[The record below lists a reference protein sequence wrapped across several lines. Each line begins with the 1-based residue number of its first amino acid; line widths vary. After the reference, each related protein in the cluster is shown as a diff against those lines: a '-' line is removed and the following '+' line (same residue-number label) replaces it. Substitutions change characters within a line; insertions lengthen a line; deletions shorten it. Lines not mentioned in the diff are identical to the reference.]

1 MKKKQKLLIGLAVM
15 VGISFIAGCKASSNS
30 AGKAEEKRANEDSP
44 AVMAETWAAPADM
57 EMDGSNISG
66 AEQTETAQ
74 RYRQA
79 YDSEYMNSE
88 EYGAIAEEGFK
99 SVSDHPLSTF
109 SVDVDTASYS
119 NIRRM
124 INRGEVI
131 PKDAVRI
138 EEMINYFHYNYGEP
152 QGEEPL
158 AVTTELSDCPWNPDH
173 QLLLVGLKAEEIDF
187 DSRPMSNLVFLL
199 DVSGSMYDE
208 DKLPLV
214 QKSFSMLTD
223 ELTENDRVSIVTY
236 AGYEEVVL
244 EGARGDE
251 KSKIREALER
261 LEAGGSTAG
270 EAGINMAYELAETYF
285 IKGGNNRVILATD
298 GDLNVGISSE
308 AELKK
313 LIEEKR
319 KSGVHLSVLGFGT
332 GNLKDNKMETLADNG
347 DGNYA
352 YIDNQMEAK
361 KVLVEEMGGTLL
373 TVAKDVKIQI
383 EFNPAQIA
391 GYRLIGYEN
400 RALADRDFSDD
411 TVDAGEIGSG
421 HRVTALYEIIRA
433 GAGTTEIDLK
443 YQSGREEGEVPEP
456 VPEETAGNSASKYAD
471 ELLTIN
477 IRYKDPGET
486 ESKLFSVPV
495 EADKYQKELPENLRF
510 ASAVA
515 EFGMLLRDSEYKGD
529 SSFEQVIALISELPD
544 RSMDDYML
552 QFKQLV
558 LKAMDR

>member
-1 MKKKQKLLIGLAVM
+1 MKKSRMICIGLSGVLS
-15 VGISFIAGCKASSNS
+15 ISSISGCGSAPQSNS
-30 AGKAEEKRANEDSP
+30 SYVASETRAAGDNQVMREEE
-44 AVMAETWAAPADM
+44 APAAIG
-57 EMDGSNISG
+57 MDGSNSLAEESG
-66 AEQTETAQ
+66 MTE

-79 YDSEYMNSE
+79 YDSEYLNSE
-88 EYGAIAEEGFK
+88 EYGAIAEQGFK
-99 SVSDHPLSTF
+99 SVADNPLSTF
-109 SVDVDTASYS
+109 SVDVDTAAYS

-124 INRGEVI
+124 INRGEEI
-131 PKDAVRI
+131 PSDAVRI
-138 EEMINYFHYNYGEP
+138 EEMINYFNYNYSEP
-152 QGEEPL
+152 QKDEPL
-158 AVTTELSDCPWNPDH
+158 SVTTELSDCPWNPEN
-173 QLLLVGLKAEEIDF
+173 QLLLVGLQAKEIDF
-187 DSRPMSNLVFLL
+187 DRRPMSNLIFLL

-236 AGYEEVVL
+236 AGFEKVVI

-251 KSKIREALER
+251 KTRIREALES

-270 EAGINMAYELAETYF
+270 EAGINMAYELAEKYF
-285 IKGGNNRVILATD
+285 IAGGNNRVILATD
-298 GDLNVGISSE
+298 GDLNVGVSSE
-308 AELKK
+308 SELKK

-332 GNLKDNKMETLADNG
+332 GNLKDNKMEALADNG

-383 EFNPAQIA
+383 EFNPAQIS

-411 TVDAGEIGSG
+411 SVDAGEIGSG
-421 HRVTALYEIIRA
+421 HRVTALYEIVRA
-433 GAGTTEIDLK
+433 GAGAPQIDLK
-443 YQSGREEGEVPEP
+443 YQSGKEEGEK
-456 VPEETAGNSASKYAD
+456 TDGARDDSAAGTESEYAD

-477 IRYKDPGET
+477 IRYKAPGGT
-486 ESKLFSVPV
+486 ESRLFSVPLQ
-495 EADKYQKELPENLRF
+495 EAVYKKELPENLRF
-510 ASAVA
+510 AAAVA
-515 EFGMLLRDSEYKGD
+515 EFGMLLRNSEYKGD
-529 SSFEQVIALISELPD
+529 SSFEQVIDLISEMPGG
-544 RSMDDYML
+544 SMDDYKL

>member
-1 MKKKQKLLIGLAVM
+1 MKKSRMICIGLSGVLS
-15 VGISFIAGCKASSNS
+15 ISSISGCGSAPQSNS
-30 AGKAEEKRANEDSP
+30 SYVASETRAAGDNQAMKEE
-44 AVMAETWAAPADM
+44 APAAIG
-57 EMDGSNISG
+57 MDGSNSLAEESG
-66 AEQTETAQ
+66 MTE

-79 YDSEYMNSE
+79 YDSEYLNSE
-88 EYGAIAEEGFK
+88 EYGAIAEQGFK
-99 SVSDHPLSTF
+99 SVADNPLSTF
-109 SVDVDTASYS
+109 SVDVDTAAYS

-124 INRGEVI
+124 INRGEEI
-131 PKDAVRI
+131 PADAVRI
-138 EEMINYFHYNYGEP
+138 EELINYFNYNYREP
-152 QGEEPL
+152 QKDEPL
-158 AVTTELSDCPWNPDH
+158 SVTTELSDCPWNPEN
-173 QLLLVGLKAEEIDF
+173 QLLLVGLQAKEIDF
-187 DSRPMSNLVFLL
+187 DRRPMSNLIFLL

-236 AGYEEVVL
+236 AGFEKVVI

-251 KSKIREALER
+251 KTRIREALES

-270 EAGINMAYELAETYF
+270 EAGINMAYELAEKYF
-285 IKGGNNRVILATD
+285 IAGGNNRVILATD
-298 GDLNVGISSE
+298 GDLNVGVSSE
-308 AELKK
+308 SELKK

-332 GNLKDNKMETLADNG
+332 GNLKDNKMEALADNG

-383 EFNPAQIA
+383 EFNPAQIS

-411 TVDAGEIGSG
+411 SVDAGEIGSG
-421 HRVTALYEIIRA
+421 HRVTALYEIVRA
-433 GAGTTEIDLK
+433 GAGAPQIDLK
-443 YQSGREEGEVPEP
+443 YQSGKEEGEK
-456 VPEETAGNSASKYAD
+456 TDGARDDSAAGTESEYAD

-477 IRYKDPGET
+477 IRYKAPGGT
-486 ESKLFSVPV
+486 ESRLFSVPLQ
-495 EADKYQKELPENLRF
+495 EAVYKKELPENLRF
-510 ASAVA
+510 AAAVA
-515 EFGMLLRDSEYKGD
+515 EFGMLLRNSEYKGD
-529 SSFEQVIALISELPD
+529 SSFEQVIDLISEMPGG
-544 RSMDDYML
+544 SMDDYKL